1 MEDIPNLVDI
11 DCYCKELSEIT
22 GIKLPIIKRIV
33 VKNFAIIYRT
43 EAVSFIDATDNIETE
58 LNRMLEGQNQK
69 KLTIAV

>member
-1 MEDIPNLVDI
+1 MVDI

-33 VKNFAIIYRT
+33 VKNFAIIYLT